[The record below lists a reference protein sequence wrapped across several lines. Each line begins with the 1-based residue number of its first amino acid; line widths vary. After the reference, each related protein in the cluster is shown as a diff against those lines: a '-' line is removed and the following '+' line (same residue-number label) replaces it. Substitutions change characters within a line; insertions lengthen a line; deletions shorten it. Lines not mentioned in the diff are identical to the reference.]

1 MDNQLLLMCKNK
13 LCAGKRNGMSTLS
26 KLKSTCS
33 DIADRYTWATQY
45 NCHICHASYFQC
57 SKCDSD
63 KLGNVMITKSRL
75 PRHNSLHHKYENTC
89 SVTND
94 LKRKYDDTTNIGGGF
109 TGNIS
114 ENSFDRIETYN
125 YYSFNE
131 LKGDGAAFLVS
142 NALCGTSNAY
152 EFMETDDITL
162 HLLMAKFVK
171 TLSRLQRVEFA
182 LIMEMLNDQY
192 EGNSTNCTKSA
203 TKSDAVKKKSLHT
216 FIPNSDAQLRK
227 RYISGERSIVK
238 NLPLPNIQL
247 IDNHSYVSIRQCIAN
262 FLASGKMP
270 HKINT
275 SKTNG
280 VRCITES
287 KMAKY
292 VLDRAQK
299 ANSNVLPEN
308 IVTLLA
314 LQWSDAFDPNSSI
327 KSNRGA
333 VWIKT
338 VTFISETYNENRR
351 NDTIPIAIGLK
362 SESHDIVERYFVE
375 EIKELSSGINNNFY
389 CARLKKNICVHFE
402 IIASLGDQPER
413 RELNYLSGGNSKFGP
428 RYLWSANVSSM
439 SKYLPPCHKCFE
451 TLKNETSLLNKEHI
465 CEKCLMWDTSELCM
479 MTEYDPPLDYPKD
492 LIYDNSKLTP
502 FELSFEILNRVI
514 QLASNKYENG
524 LWSEKELRSYTSL
537 HGINKLGSTKII
549 EHCDNKMAYKVYE
562 NNVTNADGK
571 LVMCDYAKYPDK
583 YSHWKGGPFWNSN
596 LQLFQFVDVL
606 MHLLFLGV
614 TKSTKNLIYD
624 WITQTKR
631 INGYNLFANNI
642 FSEISGMGL
651 EWCKLLVAKSGWVS
665 DNYIA
670 FARICKW
677 FYYPIVFL
685 QQNEVYHEP
694 TQPLKKWYVK
704 MCKEWLTAYGY
715 DTNGTVVVLRERI
728 EAIKK
733 DPLTSNTLIE
743 QTCGSGEEI
752 CHMVGSMLSMIAS
765 IMRKEV
771 FEESVDQIEREI
783 KIYLSYFD
791 IVQDKR
797 NNQFKKKSSTK
808 TKPSWMTKY
817 NYLSLL
823 NIPTSIKLY
832 GPMINLWE
840 GSNQGEGYLRFA
852 KPKLNNIHSKNW
864 QQNAHLEILTE
875 MSFEEVI
882 EDHVNHNLVTGR
894 CSKMQNL
901 TNSRMEREKKMY
913 VKYKSVNEILSLYRR
928 NRPMSAVKCCD
939 DKFYA
944 VVQNA
949 QKKLHAVL
957 IQLCQMKSISCLSMN
972 YHVTNLDL
980 SLTDFDLLP
989 FEDKMITN
997 YILLLPELSKI
1008 GYFHLQKNASYY
1020 VIDSE
1025 WNELDKANNFMPPK
1039 SPECKY

>member
-1 MDNQLLLMCKNK
+1 M
-13 LCAGKRNGMSTLS
+13 
-26 KLKSTCS
+26 
-33 DIADRYTWATQY
+33 
-45 NCHICHASYFQC
+45 
-57 SKCDSD
+57 
-63 KLGNVMITKSRL
+63 
-75 PRHNSLHHKYENTC
+75 
-89 SVTND
+89 
-94 LKRKYDDTTNIGGGF
+94 
-109 TGNIS
+109 
-114 ENSFDRIETYN
+114 
-125 YYSFNE
+125 
-131 LKGDGAAFLVS
+131 
-142 NALCGTSNAY
+142 
-152 EFMETDDITL
+152 
-162 HLLMAKFVK
+162 
-171 TLSRLQRVEFA
+171 
-182 LIMEMLNDQY
+182 
-192 EGNSTNCTKSA
+192 
-203 TKSDAVKKKSLHT
+203 
-216 FIPNSDAQLRK
+216 
-227 RYISGERSIVK
+227 
-238 NLPLPNIQL
+238 
-247 IDNHSYVSIRQCIAN
+247 
-262 FLASGKMP
+262 
-270 HKINT
+270 
-275 SKTNG
+275 
-280 VRCITES
+280 
-287 KMAKY
+287 
-292 VLDRAQK
+292 
-299 ANSNVLPEN
+299 
-308 IVTLLA
+308 
-314 LQWSDAFDPNSSI
+314 
-327 KSNRGA
+327 
-333 VWIKT
+333 
-338 VTFISETYNENRR
+338 
-351 NDTIPIAIGLK
+351 
-362 SESHDIVERYFVE
+362 
-375 EIKELSSGINNNFY
+375 
-389 CARLKKNICVHFE
+389 
-402 IIASLGDQPER
+402 
-413 RELNYLSGGNSKFGP
+413 
-428 RYLWSANVSSM
+428 
-439 SKYLPPCHKCFE
+439 
-451 TLKNETSLLNKEHI
+451 
-465 CEKCLMWDTSELCM
+465 
-479 MTEYDPPLDYPKD
+479 
-492 LIYDNSKLTP
+492 
-502 FELSFEILNRVI
+502 
-514 QLASNKYENG
+514 
-524 LWSEKELRSYTSL
+524 
-537 HGINKLGSTKII
+537 
-549 EHCDNKMAYKVYE
+549 
-562 NNVTNADGK
+562 
-571 LVMCDYAKYPDK
+571 
-583 YSHWKGGPFWNSN
+583 
-596 LQLFQFVDVL
+596 
-606 MHLLFLGV
+606 
-614 TKSTKNLIYD
+614 
-624 WITQTKR
+624 
-631 INGYNLFANNI
+631 
-642 FSEISGMGL
+642 
-651 EWCKLLVAKSGWVS
+651 
-665 DNYIA
+665 
-670 FARICKW
+670 
-677 FYYPIVFL
+677 
-685 QQNEVYHEP
+685 
-694 TQPLKKWYVK
+694 
-704 MCKEWLTAYGY
+704 TAYGY

-949 QKKLHAVL
+949 QKKLHAVP

-972 YHVTNLDL
+972 YHLTNLDL